1 MNSSPTE
8 EIATELMARHH
19 ITRAQVVQYRYKA
32 WRYSNLADAVVQ
44 AERDA
49 ASSPPRREP

>member
-8 EIATELMARHH
+8 EIAAELMARHH

-32 WRYSNLADAVVQ
+32 WRYSNLADAVAQ

-49 ASSPPRREP
+49 ATSQARREP